1 MDDQKIKAHVF
12 LCFIALVLV
21 RVLEFEARAMH
32 INKTYSRLLE
42 EAGNMR
48 MGLILDGNKAE
59 YCFEQMTVEQQEL
72 MTLFGL
78 HEFAKVEKSYSNR
91 PARL

>member
-21 RVLEFEARAMH
+21 RVLEFEARAMK
-32 INKTYSRLLE
+32 INKTYTRLLE
-42 EAGNMR
+42 EAGNIR
-48 MGLILDGNKAE
+48 MGLILDGKKAE

-72 MTLFGL
+72 MNLFGL
-78 HEFAKVEKSYSNR
+78 HEFAKF
-91 PARL
+91 